1 MNMPTVMR
9 KQARVSAAGT
19 TKDFPEDAMAKY
31 MTKYAEQIFEPKR
44 ILSKDD
50 WLNKNREPDQYFESY
65 RQGHGNIKWL
75 APTANKIFLLAP
87 DDSFSAEQLN

>member
-1 MNMPTVMR
+1 
-9 KQARVSAAGT
+9 
-19 TKDFPEDAMAKY
+19 MAKY
-31 MTKYAEQIFEPKR
+31 MTKYLEQIFEPKR